1 MPLAAAL
8 GGFLGGR
15 RNGTNS
21 ASLESEAT
29 MESNTRPQ
37 IVVVGVDYSESS
49 ELALRQALEL
59 ASSVRNAELHAVHVA
74 SSFPSTVGFER
85 VAEPMPSEP
94 MPRRTKGEIEQY
106 LDRSLYDFTRGRDL
120 SLPIPE
126 RVVAHLRFDSPA
138 EQIAELARDLEAH
151 LVIVGTHGRRGLS
164 RMLLGS
170 VAEGVVRLS
179 PCPVL
184 VVRPREVSPLPRIEP
199 ACEHCVRTRLA
210 TGGQRLWCK
219 QHSERHGPRHT
230 YHQGDRVAS
239 DGGMPLVYHG

>member
-1 MPLAAAL
+1 
-8 GGFLGGR
+8 
-15 RNGTNS
+15 
-21 ASLESEAT
+21 

-49 ELALRQALEL
+49 ELALVQALEL

-74 SSFPSTVGFER
+74 SSFPSMVGFEH
-85 VAEPMPSEP
+85 VPEPMPP
-94 MPRRTKGEIEQY
+94 VTTPREAKSEIEQY
-106 LDRSLYDFTRGRDL
+106 LDRALFDFTRRREP

-170 VAEGVVRLS
+170 VAEGVVRMA

-184 VVRPREVSPLPRIEP
+184 VVRPREVPLAPRIEP
-199 ACEHCVRTRLA
+199 PCEHCLRTRVA
-210 TGGQRLWCK
+210 TGGQRYWCN

-230 YHQGDRVAS
+230 YHQHDRVAG
-239 DGGMPLVYHG
+239 DGGMPLVFHG